1 MSTTV
6 VVLVVAIWL
15 MVGLLAGLLMARSGY
30 DPLWVLL
37 ALPLGPLFVPIALE
51 RIRRRPEV
59 A

>member
-15 MVGLLAGLLMARSGY
+15 TVGLLAGLLMARRGY

-51 RIRRRPEV
+51 RIRRRP
-59 A
+59 